1 MDLRRCTLQVPK
13 GMEQVYRNH
22 FVFGL
27 FGIIE
32 GVLDDGM

>member
-13 GMEQVYRNH
+13 GMEQVYRDH

-32 GVLDDGM
+32 GNLDD